1 MIESIL
7 LLILL
12 TPAIPAAHTLESA
25 VVVASHNLIAQN
37 QSSITGFVFNQSRRP
52 LANLR
57 VELLDEVDGVLAN
70 TRTNAAGQYA
80 FYRLSTGVFQV
91 KVWATGTDY
100 EGKTERIA
108 ISGSFGG
115 GRAGQSEQMDFVLTP
130 RKGRGKTVSTSG
142 VRVPCLSKRCR
153 ITRV

>member
-1 MIESIL
+1 MRRAFGENGAKFIS
-7 LLILL
+7 LLI
-12 TPAIPAAHTLESA
+12 AVATLEA
-25 VVVASHNLIAQN
+25 ASETIF
-37 QSSITGFVFNQSRRP
+37 TGP

-100 EGKTERIA
+100 DGKTERVA
-108 ISGSFGG
+108 LTGSLGG
-115 GRAGQSEQMDFVLTP
+115 GRAGQSEQVDFVLTP
-130 RKGRGKTVSTSG
+130 RKTQITA
-142 VRVPCLSKRCR
+142 RCCR
-153 ITRV
+153 LIN